1 MISSYTTHTS
11 DGDNVLFS
19 SLLGYFVQDAG
30 DIILTGHARGSWEF
44 LIHHAL
50 VRLRACRH
58 VIFNLTRAML
68 CFLFR

>member
-1 MISSYTTHTS
+1 MTHTS
-11 DGDNVLFS
+11 DRENDLLS

-50 VRLRACRH
+50 VRQSALGH
-58 VIFNLTRAML
+58 VDLS
-68 CFLFR
+68 